1 MDNGGFLSLL
11 LYYMV
16 GLIKL
21 YVTSITDLSMVDDPS
36 ITEVLVVC
44 VPFIIDFSLLF

>member
-11 LYYMV
+11 LYYMD

-21 YVTSITDLSMVDDPS
+21 HVTSVTELSMVDDPF
-36 ITEVLVVC
+36 ITEVLVVY
-44 VPFIIDFSLLF
+44 VSFIIDFSLLF